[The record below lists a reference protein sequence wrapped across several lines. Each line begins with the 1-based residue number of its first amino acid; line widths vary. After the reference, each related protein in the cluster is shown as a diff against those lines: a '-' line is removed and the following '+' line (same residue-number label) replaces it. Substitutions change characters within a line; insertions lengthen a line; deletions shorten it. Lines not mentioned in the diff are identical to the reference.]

1 MSNIEQLFSLK
12 GKIAIVTGAAS
23 GMGERFAHTLAD
35 AGATVICSARRV
47 DRIEAVAASIV
58 AAGGKAIALPVDVGS
73 TESVEEL
80 FNLAEKA
87 VGRVNVLVNAAAQ
100 LDFGP
105 FPAVTDES
113 WSNLL
118 NVNLSGAMRMSRAF
132 SERLIAVN
140 EAGSIVNVTSVTGIQ
155 VMAGIPAYGTIKAAL
170 NQLTRAMARDMFDQN
185 IRCNAIAPGYFQTD
199 MVAGYFETEEGKAD
213 IARLPPKRPGKVQ
226 ELDGALLLLTSDA
239 GSYINGVVLPVDAGQ
254 VLQLL

>member
-12 GKIAIVTGAAS
+12 GKIALVVGAAS

-35 AGATVICSARRV
+35 AGAIVICSARRV

-58 AAGGKAIALPVDVGS
+58 AAGGKAIALPVDIGS
-73 TESVEEL
+73 TESVEAL
-80 FNLAEKA
+80 FNSAEKS

-100 LDFGP
+100 LDFGQ
-105 FPAVTDES
+105 FPEIPDDS

-118 NVNLSGAMRMSRAF
+118 NVNLSGTMRTSRAF
-132 SERLIAVN
+132 SERLISAN
-140 EAGSIVNVTSVTGIQ
+140 EPGSIVNITSVTGMQ
-155 VMAGIPAYGTIKAAL
+155 VMTGIPAYGTIKAAL
-170 NQLTRAMARDMFDQN
+170 NHFTRSMARDMFDKN

-199 MVAGYFETEEGKAD
+199 MVSDYFETDEGKAD
-213 IARLPPKRPGKVQ
+213 IGRLPPKRPGQVH

-239 GSYINGVVLPVDAGQ
+239 GSYINGAILPVDAGQ